1 MMMKLEV
8 MIKSIRN
15 WYLGEWRAYEN
26 EPDDIIIMLGGRRY
40 PHWTAT
46 LARVIIEFLTKHA
59 KWACAIVLSTLLA
72 YLLKRFLG

>member
-1 MMMKLEV
+1 MKLKVIIE
-8 MIKSIRN
+8 SIRN

-26 EPDDIIIMLGGRRY
+26 EPGDIVIMPGGRRY

-59 KWACAIVLSTLLA
+59 KWGGAIVLSALLT